1 MKQRL
6 HFLMALV
13 LALCLTAPALAAG
26 FTDVPDSHWASGYI
40 QRAYEEDWVH
50 GMGGGK
56 YAPAGTLT
64 RAQFLTMVTNAFF
77 SDDLDKV
84 SVPDGSPWYA
94 ACWSVAQANGLQTGT
109 SMERLSDLTDSVSR
123 YDMAQ
128 VIVNTLSGEGIS
140 ASDSEARAAQAA
152 IRDWSGVPAGY
163 RDAVSGA
170 YALGILNGRNG
181 SFDGTA
187 TMNRAEA
194 ATVLCRMDD
203 AISGAQ
209 TPDTQT
215 PDTQKPE
222 TQKPDTQTPAQNT
235 STPEELAAEVVR
247 LVNVERAKEGLA
259 PLGTYDSLTKAAQ
272 IRAPEIVTLFSHDR
286 PDGTSCF
293 TAMDQTGAKKGAY
306 TWGEN
311 IAAGNATAAATVE
324 QWMNSPG
331 HRANILNAKFTHI
344 GVGYQHSAGSTY
356 GHYWVQMFTGTNAVP
371 DSPGTGTQTP
381 STQKPETQKP
391 DTQKPETQKPDTQK
405 PETQPPAQDA
415 STPEEL
421 AAEVVRLVNVER
433 AKEGLAPLGT
443 YDSLTKAAQ
452 IRAPEIV
459 TLFSHDRPDGT
470 SCFTAMDQTGA
481 KKGAYTWGENIAAGN
496 ATAAATVEQWMNS
509 PGHRANI
516 LNAKFTHIGVGYQHS
531 AGSTYGHYWVQMFTG
546 TSSVPDS
553 PGTGTQTPSTQPP
566 STQKP
571 DTQKP
576 DTQLPSSGEG
586 GILFSCPTITLY
598 PGGTYSLSVLEHNMR
613 SASGVTWSNESP
625 DLLRLNGNGSSV
637 TALAERGTGYLT
649 ASRNGETIRLTVR
662 IIPTADQI
670 ALSCLST
677 TMSVDGY
684 GSTELYVFSTS
695 RFYNQDCTVTWTV
708 DDPSILTLEERTSSA
723 GNPSVR
729 FQARRTGDAC
739 ITCRV
744 TMADGSTAEEYC
756 FAHVR

>member
-50 GMGGGK
+50 GMGSGK

-215 PDTQKPE
+215 PDTQ
-222 TQKPDTQTPAQNT
+222 T
-235 STPEELAAEVVR
+235 
-247 LVNVERAKEGLA
+247 
-259 PLGTYDSLTKAAQ
+259 
-272 IRAPEIVTLFSHDR
+272 
-286 PDGTSCF
+286 
-293 TAMDQTGAKKGAY
+293 
-306 TWGEN
+306 
-311 IAAGNATAAATVE
+311 
-324 QWMNSPG
+324 
-331 HRANILNAKFTHI
+331 
-344 GVGYQHSAGSTY
+344 
-356 GHYWVQMFTGTNAVP
+356 
-371 DSPGTGTQTP
+371 
-381 STQKPETQKP
+381 P
-391 DTQKPETQKPDTQK
+391 DTQKPETQKPDTQ
-405 PETQPPAQDA
+405 TPAQDA

-553 PGTGTQTPSTQPP
+553 PGTGTQPP

-662 IIPTADQI
+662 VIPTADQI

-729 FQARRTGDAC
+729 FQAHRTGDAC

>member
-50 GMGGGK
+50 GMGSGK

-215 PDTQKPE
+215 PDTQKP
-222 TQKPDTQTPAQNT
+222 D
-235 STPEELAAEVVR
+235 
-247 LVNVERAKEGLA
+247 
-259 PLGTYDSLTKAAQ
+259 
-272 IRAPEIVTLFSHDR
+272 
-286 PDGTSCF
+286 
-293 TAMDQTGAKKGAY
+293 
-306 TWGEN
+306 
-311 IAAGNATAAATVE
+311 
-324 QWMNSPG
+324 
-331 HRANILNAKFTHI
+331 
-344 GVGYQHSAGSTY
+344 
-356 GHYWVQMFTGTNAVP
+356 
-371 DSPGTGTQTP
+371 
-381 STQKPETQKP
+381 
-391 DTQKPETQKPDTQK
+391 TQKPDTQK

-443 YDSLTKAAQ
+443 YDSLTRAAQ

-553 PGTGTQTPSTQPP
+553 PGTGTQPP

-613 SASGVTWSNESP
+613 SASGVTWANESP
-625 DLLRLNGNGSSV
+625 ELLRLNGNGSSV

-670 ALSCLST
+670 VLSCLST

>member
-50 GMGGGK
+50 GMGSGK

-215 PDTQKPE
+215 PDTQ
-222 TQKPDTQTPAQNT
+222 TPD
-235 STPEELAAEVVR
+235 
-247 LVNVERAKEGLA
+247 
-259 PLGTYDSLTKAAQ
+259 
-272 IRAPEIVTLFSHDR
+272 
-286 PDGTSCF
+286 
-293 TAMDQTGAKKGAY
+293 
-306 TWGEN
+306 
-311 IAAGNATAAATVE
+311 
-324 QWMNSPG
+324 
-331 HRANILNAKFTHI
+331 
-344 GVGYQHSAGSTY
+344 
-356 GHYWVQMFTGTNAVP
+356 
-371 DSPGTGTQTP
+371 
-381 STQKPETQKP
+381 TQKPETQKP
-391 DTQKPETQKPDTQK
+391 DTQKPETQK

-481 KKGAYTWGENIAAGN
+481 TKGAYTWGENIAAGN

-553 PGTGTQTPSTQPP
+553 PGTGTQTPSTQTP

-625 DLLRLNGNGSSV
+625 ELLRLNGNGSSV

>member
-50 GMGGGK
+50 GMGSGK

-209 TPDTQT
+209 TPDTQ
-215 PDTQKPE
+215 
-222 TQKPDTQTPAQNT
+222 KPD
-235 STPEELAAEVVR
+235 
-247 LVNVERAKEGLA
+247 
-259 PLGTYDSLTKAAQ
+259 
-272 IRAPEIVTLFSHDR
+272 
-286 PDGTSCF
+286 
-293 TAMDQTGAKKGAY
+293 
-306 TWGEN
+306 
-311 IAAGNATAAATVE
+311 
-324 QWMNSPG
+324 
-331 HRANILNAKFTHI
+331 
-344 GVGYQHSAGSTY
+344 
-356 GHYWVQMFTGTNAVP
+356 
-371 DSPGTGTQTP
+371 
-381 STQKPETQKP
+381 TQKP
-391 DTQKPETQKPDTQK
+391 DTQKPDTQKPDTQK
-405 PETQPPAQDA
+405 PDTQKPDTQPPAQDA

-553 PGTGTQTPSTQPP
+553 PGTGTQTPSTQTP

-625 DLLRLNGNGSSV
+625 ELLRLNGNGSSV

>member
-209 TPDTQT
+209 TPDTQ
-215 PDTQKPE
+215 
-222 TQKPDTQTPAQNT
+222 KPD
-235 STPEELAAEVVR
+235 
-247 LVNVERAKEGLA
+247 
-259 PLGTYDSLTKAAQ
+259 
-272 IRAPEIVTLFSHDR
+272 
-286 PDGTSCF
+286 
-293 TAMDQTGAKKGAY
+293 
-306 TWGEN
+306 
-311 IAAGNATAAATVE
+311 
-324 QWMNSPG
+324 
-331 HRANILNAKFTHI
+331 
-344 GVGYQHSAGSTY
+344 
-356 GHYWVQMFTGTNAVP
+356 
-371 DSPGTGTQTP
+371 
-381 STQKPETQKP
+381 TQKP
-391 DTQKPETQKPDTQK
+391 DTQKPDTQKPDTQK
-405 PETQPPAQDA
+405 PDTQKPDTQPPAQDA

-553 PGTGTQTPSTQPP
+553 PGTGTQTPSTQ
-566 STQKP
+566 KP
-571 DTQKP
+571 ETQKP

-625 DLLRLNGNGSSV
+625 ELLRLNGNGSSV

>member
-209 TPDTQT
+209 TPDTQ
-215 PDTQKPE
+215 P
-222 TQKPDTQTPAQNT
+222 PAQDA

-391 DTQKPETQKPDTQK
+391 DTQKPP
-405 PETQPPAQDA
+405 TQP
-415 STPEEL
+415 
-421 AAEVVRLVNVER
+421 
-433 AKEGLAPLGT
+433 
-443 YDSLTKAAQ
+443 
-452 IRAPEIV
+452 
-459 TLFSHDRPDGT
+459 
-470 SCFTAMDQTGA
+470 
-481 KKGAYTWGENIAAGN
+481 
-496 ATAAATVEQWMNS
+496 
-509 PGHRANI
+509 
-516 LNAKFTHIGVGYQHS
+516 
-531 AGSTYGHYWVQMFTG
+531 
-546 TSSVPDS
+546 
-553 PGTGTQTPSTQPP
+553 
-566 STQKP
+566 
-571 DTQKP
+571 
-576 DTQLPSSGEG
+576 PSSGEG

-625 DLLRLNGNGSSV
+625 ELLRLNGNGSSV

>member
-109 SMERLSDLTDSVSR
+109 PMERLSDLTDSVSR

-259 PLGTYDSLTKAAQ
+259 PLGTYDSLT
-272 IRAPEIVTLFSHDR
+272 R
-286 PDGTSCF
+286 
-293 TAMDQTGAKKGAY
+293 
-306 TWGEN
+306 
-311 IAAGNATAAATVE
+311 
-324 QWMNSPG
+324 
-331 HRANILNAKFTHI
+331 
-344 GVGYQHSAGSTY
+344 
-356 GHYWVQMFTGTNAVP
+356 
-371 DSPGTGTQTP
+371 
-381 STQKPETQKP
+381 
-391 DTQKPETQKPDTQK
+391 
-405 PETQPPAQDA
+405 
-415 STPEEL
+415 
-421 AAEVVRLVNVER
+421 
-433 AKEGLAPLGT
+433 
-443 YDSLTKAAQ
+443 AAQ

-553 PGTGTQTPSTQPP
+553 PGTGTQPP

-571 DTQKP
+571 DTAPPQTTP
-576 DTQLPSSGEG
+576 TQPPSSGEG

>member
-50 GMGGGK
+50 GMGSGK

-215 PDTQKPE
+215 PDTQKP
-222 TQKPDTQTPAQNT
+222 DTQTPAQNT
-235 STPEELAAEVVR
+235 
-247 LVNVERAKEGLA
+247 
-259 PLGTYDSLTKAAQ
+259 
-272 IRAPEIVTLFSHDR
+272 
-286 PDGTSCF
+286 
-293 TAMDQTGAKKGAY
+293 
-306 TWGEN
+306 
-311 IAAGNATAAATVE
+311 
-324 QWMNSPG
+324 
-331 HRANILNAKFTHI
+331 
-344 GVGYQHSAGSTY
+344 
-356 GHYWVQMFTGTNAVP
+356 
-371 DSPGTGTQTP
+371 
-381 STQKPETQKP
+381 
-391 DTQKPETQKPDTQK
+391 
-405 PETQPPAQDA
+405 

-553 PGTGTQTPSTQPP
+553 PGTGTQTPSTQ
-566 STQKP
+566 KP
-571 DTQKP
+571 ETQKP

>member
-50 GMGGGK
+50 GMGSGK

-209 TPDTQT
+209 TPDTQKPET
-215 PDTQKPE
+215 QKPETQKPE

-259 PLGTYDSLTKAAQ
+259 PLGTYDSLT
-272 IRAPEIVTLFSHDR
+272 R
-286 PDGTSCF
+286 
-293 TAMDQTGAKKGAY
+293 
-306 TWGEN
+306 
-311 IAAGNATAAATVE
+311 
-324 QWMNSPG
+324 
-331 HRANILNAKFTHI
+331 
-344 GVGYQHSAGSTY
+344 
-356 GHYWVQMFTGTNAVP
+356 
-371 DSPGTGTQTP
+371 
-381 STQKPETQKP
+381 
-391 DTQKPETQKPDTQK
+391 
-405 PETQPPAQDA
+405 
-415 STPEEL
+415 
-421 AAEVVRLVNVER
+421 
-433 AKEGLAPLGT
+433 
-443 YDSLTKAAQ
+443 AAQ

-553 PGTGTQTPSTQPP
+553 PGTGTQPP

-571 DTQKP
+571 DTAPPQTTP
-576 DTQLPSSGEG
+576 TQPPSSGEG

>member
-215 PDTQKPE
+215 PDTQKPD
-222 TQKPDTQTPAQNT
+222 TQKPDTQKPETQPPAQNA

-381 STQKPETQKP
+381 STQP
-391 DTQKPETQKPDTQK
+391 
-405 PETQPPAQDA
+405 
-415 STPEEL
+415 
-421 AAEVVRLVNVER
+421 
-433 AKEGLAPLGT
+433 
-443 YDSLTKAAQ
+443 
-452 IRAPEIV
+452 
-459 TLFSHDRPDGT
+459 
-470 SCFTAMDQTGA
+470 
-481 KKGAYTWGENIAAGN
+481 
-496 ATAAATVEQWMNS
+496 
-509 PGHRANI
+509 
-516 LNAKFTHIGVGYQHS
+516 
-531 AGSTYGHYWVQMFTG
+531 
-546 TSSVPDS
+546 
-553 PGTGTQTPSTQPP
+553 
-566 STQKP
+566 
-571 DTQKP
+571 
-576 DTQLPSSGEG
+576 PSSGEG

>member
-50 GMGGGK
+50 GMGSGK

-215 PDTQKPE
+215 PDTQ
-222 TQKPDTQTPAQNT
+222 T
-235 STPEELAAEVVR
+235 
-247 LVNVERAKEGLA
+247 
-259 PLGTYDSLTKAAQ
+259 
-272 IRAPEIVTLFSHDR
+272 
-286 PDGTSCF
+286 
-293 TAMDQTGAKKGAY
+293 
-306 TWGEN
+306 
-311 IAAGNATAAATVE
+311 
-324 QWMNSPG
+324 
-331 HRANILNAKFTHI
+331 
-344 GVGYQHSAGSTY
+344 
-356 GHYWVQMFTGTNAVP
+356 
-371 DSPGTGTQTP
+371 
-381 STQKPETQKP
+381 P
-391 DTQKPETQKPDTQK
+391 DTQKPETQKPDTQ
-405 PETQPPAQDA
+405 TPAQDA

-481 KKGAYTWGENIAAGN
+481 TKGAYTWGENIAAGN

-553 PGTGTQTPSTQPP
+553 PGTGTQTPSTQTP

-625 DLLRLNGNGSSV
+625 ELLRLNGNGSSV

>member
-50 GMGGGK
+50 GMGSGK

-215 PDTQKPE
+215 PDTQ
-222 TQKPDTQTPAQNT
+222 T
-235 STPEELAAEVVR
+235 
-247 LVNVERAKEGLA
+247 
-259 PLGTYDSLTKAAQ
+259 
-272 IRAPEIVTLFSHDR
+272 
-286 PDGTSCF
+286 
-293 TAMDQTGAKKGAY
+293 
-306 TWGEN
+306 
-311 IAAGNATAAATVE
+311 
-324 QWMNSPG
+324 
-331 HRANILNAKFTHI
+331 
-344 GVGYQHSAGSTY
+344 
-356 GHYWVQMFTGTNAVP
+356 
-371 DSPGTGTQTP
+371 
-381 STQKPETQKP
+381 P
-391 DTQKPETQKPDTQK
+391 DTQKPETQKPDTQ
-405 PETQPPAQDA
+405 TPAQDA

-553 PGTGTQTPSTQPP
+553 PGTGTQTPSTQTP

-695 RFYNQDCTVTWTV
+695 RFYNQD
-708 DDPSILTLEERTSSA
+708 
-723 GNPSVR
+723 
-729 FQARRTGDAC
+729 
-739 ITCRV
+739 
-744 TMADGSTAEEYC
+744 
-756 FAHVR
+756 

>member
-50 GMGGGK
+50 GMGSGK

-215 PDTQKPE
+215 P
-222 TQKPDTQTPAQNT
+222 
-235 STPEELAAEVVR
+235 
-247 LVNVERAKEGLA
+247 
-259 PLGTYDSLTKAAQ
+259 
-272 IRAPEIVTLFSHDR
+272 
-286 PDGTSCF
+286 
-293 TAMDQTGAKKGAY
+293 
-306 TWGEN
+306 
-311 IAAGNATAAATVE
+311 
-324 QWMNSPG
+324 
-331 HRANILNAKFTHI
+331 
-344 GVGYQHSAGSTY
+344 
-356 GHYWVQMFTGTNAVP
+356 
-371 DSPGTGTQTP
+371 
-381 STQKPETQKP
+381 ETQKP
-391 DTQKPETQKPDTQK
+391 DTQKPETQK

-553 PGTGTQTPSTQPP
+553 PGTGTQTPSTQTP

>member
-222 TQKPDTQTPAQNT
+222 TQKPDTQ
-235 STPEELAAEVVR
+235 
-247 LVNVERAKEGLA
+247 
-259 PLGTYDSLTKAAQ
+259 
-272 IRAPEIVTLFSHDR
+272 
-286 PDGTSCF
+286 
-293 TAMDQTGAKKGAY
+293 
-306 TWGEN
+306 
-311 IAAGNATAAATVE
+311 
-324 QWMNSPG
+324 
-331 HRANILNAKFTHI
+331 
-344 GVGYQHSAGSTY
+344 
-356 GHYWVQMFTGTNAVP
+356 
-371 DSPGTGTQTP
+371 
-381 STQKPETQKP
+381 
-391 DTQKPETQKPDTQK
+391 KPDTQK

-459 TLFSHDRPDGT
+459 TIFSHDRPDGT

-553 PGTGTQTPSTQPP
+553 PGTGTQTPSTQKPETAPP
-566 STQKP
+566 QTTPTQP
-571 DTQKP
+571 
-576 DTQLPSSGEG
+576 PSSGEG

-729 FQARRTGDAC
+729 FQAHRTGDAC

>member
-50 GMGGGK
+50 GMGSGK

-215 PDTQKPE
+215 PDTQ
-222 TQKPDTQTPAQNT
+222 T
-235 STPEELAAEVVR
+235 
-247 LVNVERAKEGLA
+247 
-259 PLGTYDSLTKAAQ
+259 
-272 IRAPEIVTLFSHDR
+272 
-286 PDGTSCF
+286 
-293 TAMDQTGAKKGAY
+293 
-306 TWGEN
+306 
-311 IAAGNATAAATVE
+311 
-324 QWMNSPG
+324 
-331 HRANILNAKFTHI
+331 
-344 GVGYQHSAGSTY
+344 
-356 GHYWVQMFTGTNAVP
+356 
-371 DSPGTGTQTP
+371 
-381 STQKPETQKP
+381 P
-391 DTQKPETQKPDTQK
+391 DTQKPETQKPDTQ
-405 PETQPPAQDA
+405 TPAQDA

-481 KKGAYTWGENIAAGN
+481 TKGAYTWGENIAAGN

-553 PGTGTQTPSTQPP
+553 PGTGTQTPSTQTP

-576 DTQLPSSGEG
+576 DTQKPDTQPPSSGEG

>member
-209 TPDTQT
+209 TPDTQ
-215 PDTQKPE
+215 
-222 TQKPDTQTPAQNT
+222 
-235 STPEELAAEVVR
+235 
-247 LVNVERAKEGLA
+247 
-259 PLGTYDSLTKAAQ
+259 
-272 IRAPEIVTLFSHDR
+272 
-286 PDGTSCF
+286 
-293 TAMDQTGAKKGAY
+293 
-306 TWGEN
+306 
-311 IAAGNATAAATVE
+311 
-324 QWMNSPG
+324 
-331 HRANILNAKFTHI
+331 
-344 GVGYQHSAGSTY
+344 
-356 GHYWVQMFTGTNAVP
+356 
-371 DSPGTGTQTP
+371 
-381 STQKPETQKP
+381 KP
-391 DTQKPETQKPDTQK
+391 DTQKPD
-405 PETQPPAQDA
+405 TQPPAQDA

-459 TLFSHDRPDGT
+459 TIFSHDRPDGT

-553 PGTGTQTPSTQPP
+553 PGTGTQTPSTQTP

>member
-50 GMGGGK
+50 GMGSGK

-215 PDTQKPE
+215 PDTQ
-222 TQKPDTQTPAQNT
+222 T
-235 STPEELAAEVVR
+235 
-247 LVNVERAKEGLA
+247 
-259 PLGTYDSLTKAAQ
+259 
-272 IRAPEIVTLFSHDR
+272 
-286 PDGTSCF
+286 
-293 TAMDQTGAKKGAY
+293 
-306 TWGEN
+306 
-311 IAAGNATAAATVE
+311 
-324 QWMNSPG
+324 
-331 HRANILNAKFTHI
+331 
-344 GVGYQHSAGSTY
+344 
-356 GHYWVQMFTGTNAVP
+356 
-371 DSPGTGTQTP
+371 
-381 STQKPETQKP
+381 P
-391 DTQKPETQKPDTQK
+391 DTQKPETQKPDTQ
-405 PETQPPAQDA
+405 TPAQDA

-553 PGTGTQTPSTQPP
+553 PGTGTQTPSTQTP

>member
-50 GMGGGK
+50 GMGSGK

-222 TQKPDTQTPAQNT
+222 TQTPETQTPAQNT

-259 PLGTYDSLTKAAQ
+259 PLGTYDSLTRAAQ

-293 TAMDQTGAKKGAY
+293 TAMDQTGA
-306 TWGEN
+306 T
-311 IAAGNATAAATVE
+311 
-324 QWMNSPG
+324 
-331 HRANILNAKFTHI
+331 
-344 GVGYQHSAGSTY
+344 
-356 GHYWVQMFTGTNAVP
+356 
-371 DSPGTGTQTP
+371 
-381 STQKPETQKP
+381 
-391 DTQKPETQKPDTQK
+391 
-405 PETQPPAQDA
+405 
-415 STPEEL
+415 
-421 AAEVVRLVNVER
+421 
-433 AKEGLAPLGT
+433 
-443 YDSLTKAAQ
+443 
-452 IRAPEIV
+452 
-459 TLFSHDRPDGT
+459 
-470 SCFTAMDQTGA
+470 
-481 KKGAYTWGENIAAGN
+481 KGAYTWGENIAAGN

-553 PGTGTQTPSTQPP
+553 PGTGTQPP

-571 DTQKP
+571 DTAPPQTTP
-576 DTQLPSSGEG
+576 TQPPSSGEG

>member
-215 PDTQKPE
+215 PDTQTPDTQTPDTQKPE

-381 STQKPETQKP
+381 STQKP
-391 DTQKPETQKPDTQK
+391 DTAPPQTTP
-405 PETQPPAQDA
+405 TQPP
-415 STPEEL
+415 P
-421 AAEVVRLVNVER
+421 
-433 AKEGLAPLGT
+433 
-443 YDSLTKAAQ
+443 
-452 IRAPEIV
+452 
-459 TLFSHDRPDGT
+459 
-470 SCFTAMDQTGA
+470 
-481 KKGAYTWGENIAAGN
+481 
-496 ATAAATVEQWMNS
+496 
-509 PGHRANI
+509 
-516 LNAKFTHIGVGYQHS
+516 
-531 AGSTYGHYWVQMFTG
+531 
-546 TSSVPDS
+546 
-553 PGTGTQTPSTQPP
+553 
-566 STQKP
+566 
-571 DTQKP
+571 
-576 DTQLPSSGEG
+576 SGEG
-586 GILFSCPTITLY
+586 GIPFSCPTITLY

>member
-50 GMGGGK
+50 GMGSGK

-128 VIVNTLSGEGIS
+128 VIVNTLSGEGIF

-209 TPDTQT
+209 TPDTQ
-215 PDTQKPE
+215 
-222 TQKPDTQTPAQNT
+222 KPD
-235 STPEELAAEVVR
+235 
-247 LVNVERAKEGLA
+247 
-259 PLGTYDSLTKAAQ
+259 
-272 IRAPEIVTLFSHDR
+272 
-286 PDGTSCF
+286 
-293 TAMDQTGAKKGAY
+293 
-306 TWGEN
+306 
-311 IAAGNATAAATVE
+311 
-324 QWMNSPG
+324 
-331 HRANILNAKFTHI
+331 
-344 GVGYQHSAGSTY
+344 
-356 GHYWVQMFTGTNAVP
+356 
-371 DSPGTGTQTP
+371 
-381 STQKPETQKP
+381 
-391 DTQKPETQKPDTQK
+391 TQKPDTQK

-553 PGTGTQTPSTQPP
+553 PGTGTQTPSTQTP
-566 STQKP
+566 STQKPDTQKP

-613 SASGVTWSNESP
+613 SASGVTWANESP
-625 DLLRLNGNGSSV
+625 ELLRLNGNGSSV

>member
-50 GMGGGK
+50 GMGSGK

-215 PDTQKPE
+215 PDTQ
-222 TQKPDTQTPAQNT
+222 T
-235 STPEELAAEVVR
+235 
-247 LVNVERAKEGLA
+247 
-259 PLGTYDSLTKAAQ
+259 
-272 IRAPEIVTLFSHDR
+272 
-286 PDGTSCF
+286 
-293 TAMDQTGAKKGAY
+293 
-306 TWGEN
+306 
-311 IAAGNATAAATVE
+311 
-324 QWMNSPG
+324 
-331 HRANILNAKFTHI
+331 
-344 GVGYQHSAGSTY
+344 
-356 GHYWVQMFTGTNAVP
+356 
-371 DSPGTGTQTP
+371 
-381 STQKPETQKP
+381 P
-391 DTQKPETQKPDTQK
+391 DTQKPDTQKPDTQK

-481 KKGAYTWGENIAAGN
+481 TKGAYTWGENIAAGN

-546 TSSVPDS
+546 TNAVPDS
-553 PGTGTQTPSTQPP
+553 PGTGTQTPSTQTP

-625 DLLRLNGNGSSV
+625 ELLRLNGNGSSV

>member
-40 QRAYEEDWVH
+40 QRTYEEDWVH

-215 PDTQKPE
+215 PDTQKP
-222 TQKPDTQTPAQNT
+222 D
-235 STPEELAAEVVR
+235 
-247 LVNVERAKEGLA
+247 
-259 PLGTYDSLTKAAQ
+259 
-272 IRAPEIVTLFSHDR
+272 
-286 PDGTSCF
+286 
-293 TAMDQTGAKKGAY
+293 
-306 TWGEN
+306 
-311 IAAGNATAAATVE
+311 
-324 QWMNSPG
+324 
-331 HRANILNAKFTHI
+331 
-344 GVGYQHSAGSTY
+344 
-356 GHYWVQMFTGTNAVP
+356 
-371 DSPGTGTQTP
+371 
-381 STQKPETQKP
+381 TQKP
-391 DTQKPETQKPDTQK
+391 DTQKPDTQKPDTQK
-405 PETQPPAQDA
+405 PDTQKPDTQPPAQDA

-553 PGTGTQTPSTQPP
+553 PGTGTQTPSTQTP

>member
-209 TPDTQT
+209 TPDTQK

-222 TQKPDTQTPAQNT
+222 TQPPAQDA

-381 STQKPETQKP
+381 STQLPSTQKP
-391 DTQKPETQKPDTQK
+391 D
-405 PETQPPAQDA
+405 
-415 STPEEL
+415 
-421 AAEVVRLVNVER
+421 
-433 AKEGLAPLGT
+433 
-443 YDSLTKAAQ
+443 
-452 IRAPEIV
+452 
-459 TLFSHDRPDGT
+459 
-470 SCFTAMDQTGA
+470 
-481 KKGAYTWGENIAAGN
+481 
-496 ATAAATVEQWMNS
+496 
-509 PGHRANI
+509 
-516 LNAKFTHIGVGYQHS
+516 
-531 AGSTYGHYWVQMFTG
+531 
-546 TSSVPDS
+546 
-553 PGTGTQTPSTQPP
+553 
-566 STQKP
+566 TQKP

-729 FQARRTGDAC
+729 FQAHRTGDAC

>member
-50 GMGGGK
+50 GMGSGK

-222 TQKPDTQTPAQNT
+222 TQ
-235 STPEELAAEVVR
+235 
-247 LVNVERAKEGLA
+247 
-259 PLGTYDSLTKAAQ
+259 
-272 IRAPEIVTLFSHDR
+272 
-286 PDGTSCF
+286 
-293 TAMDQTGAKKGAY
+293 
-306 TWGEN
+306 
-311 IAAGNATAAATVE
+311 
-324 QWMNSPG
+324 
-331 HRANILNAKFTHI
+331 
-344 GVGYQHSAGSTY
+344 
-356 GHYWVQMFTGTNAVP
+356 
-371 DSPGTGTQTP
+371 
-381 STQKPETQKP
+381 
-391 DTQKPETQKPDTQK
+391 
-405 PETQPPAQDA
+405 PPAQDA

-553 PGTGTQTPSTQPP
+553 PGTGTQTPSTQ
-566 STQKP
+566 KP
-571 DTQKP
+571 ETQKP

-729 FQARRTGDAC
+729 FQAHRTGDAC

>member
-50 GMGGGK
+50 GMGSGK

-215 PDTQKPE
+215 PDTQKPD
-222 TQKPDTQTPAQNT
+222 TQKPETQPPAQDA

-259 PLGTYDSLTKAAQ
+259 PLGTYDSLTRAAQ

-381 STQKPETQKP
+381 STQT
-391 DTQKPETQKPDTQK
+391 
-405 PETQPPAQDA
+405 
-415 STPEEL
+415 
-421 AAEVVRLVNVER
+421 
-433 AKEGLAPLGT
+433 
-443 YDSLTKAAQ
+443 
-452 IRAPEIV
+452 
-459 TLFSHDRPDGT
+459 
-470 SCFTAMDQTGA
+470 
-481 KKGAYTWGENIAAGN
+481 
-496 ATAAATVEQWMNS
+496 
-509 PGHRANI
+509 
-516 LNAKFTHIGVGYQHS
+516 
-531 AGSTYGHYWVQMFTG
+531 
-546 TSSVPDS
+546 
-553 PGTGTQTPSTQPP
+553 P

-625 DLLRLNGNGSSV
+625 ELLRLNGNGSSV

>member
-50 GMGGGK
+50 GMGSGK

-209 TPDTQT
+209 TPDAQTPDTQTPDTQT

-222 TQKPDTQTPAQNT
+222 TQKPDTQT
-235 STPEELAAEVVR
+235 
-247 LVNVERAKEGLA
+247 
-259 PLGTYDSLTKAAQ
+259 
-272 IRAPEIVTLFSHDR
+272 
-286 PDGTSCF
+286 
-293 TAMDQTGAKKGAY
+293 
-306 TWGEN
+306 
-311 IAAGNATAAATVE
+311 
-324 QWMNSPG
+324 
-331 HRANILNAKFTHI
+331 
-344 GVGYQHSAGSTY
+344 
-356 GHYWVQMFTGTNAVP
+356 
-371 DSPGTGTQTP
+371 
-381 STQKPETQKP
+381 
-391 DTQKPETQKPDTQK
+391 
-405 PETQPPAQDA
+405 PAQDA

-553 PGTGTQTPSTQPP
+553 PGTGTQPP

-571 DTQKP
+571 DTAPPQTTP
-576 DTQLPSSGEG
+576 TQPPSSGEG

-625 DLLRLNGNGSSV
+625 ELLRLNGNGSSV

>member
-50 GMGGGK
+50 GMGSGK

-109 SMERLSDLTDSVSR
+109 PMERLSDLTDSVSR

-215 PDTQKPE
+215 PDTQKPD
-222 TQKPDTQTPAQNT
+222 TQKPETQTPAQNT
-235 STPEELAAEVVR
+235 
-247 LVNVERAKEGLA
+247 
-259 PLGTYDSLTKAAQ
+259 
-272 IRAPEIVTLFSHDR
+272 
-286 PDGTSCF
+286 
-293 TAMDQTGAKKGAY
+293 
-306 TWGEN
+306 
-311 IAAGNATAAATVE
+311 
-324 QWMNSPG
+324 
-331 HRANILNAKFTHI
+331 
-344 GVGYQHSAGSTY
+344 
-356 GHYWVQMFTGTNAVP
+356 
-371 DSPGTGTQTP
+371 
-381 STQKPETQKP
+381 
-391 DTQKPETQKPDTQK
+391 
-405 PETQPPAQDA
+405 

-553 PGTGTQTPSTQPP
+553 PGTGTQTPSTQTP

-613 SASGVTWSNESP
+613 FASGVTWSNESP
-625 DLLRLNGNGSSV
+625 ELLRLNGNGSSV

>member
-50 GMGGGK
+50 GMGSGK

-128 VIVNTLSGEGIS
+128 VIVNTLSGEGIF

-215 PDTQKPE
+215 PDTQKPD
-222 TQKPDTQTPAQNT
+222 TQKPDTQKPETQPPAQDA

-259 PLGTYDSLTKAAQ
+259 PLGTYDSLTRAAQ

-391 DTQKPETQKPDTQK
+391 DTQKPDTQ
-405 PETQPPAQDA
+405 P
-415 STPEEL
+415 
-421 AAEVVRLVNVER
+421 
-433 AKEGLAPLGT
+433 
-443 YDSLTKAAQ
+443 
-452 IRAPEIV
+452 
-459 TLFSHDRPDGT
+459 
-470 SCFTAMDQTGA
+470 
-481 KKGAYTWGENIAAGN
+481 
-496 ATAAATVEQWMNS
+496 
-509 PGHRANI
+509 
-516 LNAKFTHIGVGYQHS
+516 
-531 AGSTYGHYWVQMFTG
+531 
-546 TSSVPDS
+546 
-553 PGTGTQTPSTQPP
+553 
-566 STQKP
+566 
-571 DTQKP
+571 
-576 DTQLPSSGEG
+576 PSSGEG

-613 SASGVTWSNESP
+613 SASGVTWANESP
-625 DLLRLNGNGSSV
+625 ELLRLNGNGSSV

>member
-50 GMGGGK
+50 GMGSGK

-215 PDTQKPE
+215 PDTQKPD
-222 TQKPDTQTPAQNT
+222 TQKPDTQT
-235 STPEELAAEVVR
+235 
-247 LVNVERAKEGLA
+247 
-259 PLGTYDSLTKAAQ
+259 
-272 IRAPEIVTLFSHDR
+272 
-286 PDGTSCF
+286 
-293 TAMDQTGAKKGAY
+293 
-306 TWGEN
+306 
-311 IAAGNATAAATVE
+311 
-324 QWMNSPG
+324 
-331 HRANILNAKFTHI
+331 
-344 GVGYQHSAGSTY
+344 
-356 GHYWVQMFTGTNAVP
+356 
-371 DSPGTGTQTP
+371 
-381 STQKPETQKP
+381 
-391 DTQKPETQKPDTQK
+391 
-405 PETQPPAQDA
+405 PAQDA

-553 PGTGTQTPSTQPP
+553 PGTGTQTPSTQTP

-625 DLLRLNGNGSSV
+625 ELLRLNGNGSSV

>member
-50 GMGGGK
+50 GMGSGK

-259 PLGTYDSLTKAAQ
+259 PLGTYDSLTRAAQ

-381 STQKPETQKP
+381 STQT
-391 DTQKPETQKPDTQK
+391 
-405 PETQPPAQDA
+405 
-415 STPEEL
+415 
-421 AAEVVRLVNVER
+421 
-433 AKEGLAPLGT
+433 
-443 YDSLTKAAQ
+443 
-452 IRAPEIV
+452 
-459 TLFSHDRPDGT
+459 
-470 SCFTAMDQTGA
+470 
-481 KKGAYTWGENIAAGN
+481 
-496 ATAAATVEQWMNS
+496 
-509 PGHRANI
+509 
-516 LNAKFTHIGVGYQHS
+516 
-531 AGSTYGHYWVQMFTG
+531 
-546 TSSVPDS
+546 
-553 PGTGTQTPSTQPP
+553 P

-625 DLLRLNGNGSSV
+625 ELLRLNGNGSSV

>member
-50 GMGGGK
+50 GMGSGK

-215 PDTQKPE
+215 PDTQKP
-222 TQKPDTQTPAQNT
+222 
-235 STPEELAAEVVR
+235 
-247 LVNVERAKEGLA
+247 
-259 PLGTYDSLTKAAQ
+259 
-272 IRAPEIVTLFSHDR
+272 
-286 PDGTSCF
+286 
-293 TAMDQTGAKKGAY
+293 
-306 TWGEN
+306 
-311 IAAGNATAAATVE
+311 
-324 QWMNSPG
+324 
-331 HRANILNAKFTHI
+331 
-344 GVGYQHSAGSTY
+344 
-356 GHYWVQMFTGTNAVP
+356 
-371 DSPGTGTQTP
+371 
-381 STQKPETQKP
+381 
-391 DTQKPETQKPDTQK
+391 DTQK
-405 PETQPPAQDA
+405 PETQPPAQNA

-553 PGTGTQTPSTQPP
+553 PGTGTQTPSTQTP

-625 DLLRLNGNGSSV
+625 ELLRLNGNGSSV
-637 TALAERGTGYLT
+637 TALAERGTGYLV

-729 FQARRTGDAC
+729 FQAHRTGDAC

>member
-50 GMGGGK
+50 GMGSGK

-215 PDTQKPE
+215 P
-222 TQKPDTQTPAQNT
+222 
-235 STPEELAAEVVR
+235 
-247 LVNVERAKEGLA
+247 
-259 PLGTYDSLTKAAQ
+259 
-272 IRAPEIVTLFSHDR
+272 
-286 PDGTSCF
+286 
-293 TAMDQTGAKKGAY
+293 
-306 TWGEN
+306 
-311 IAAGNATAAATVE
+311 
-324 QWMNSPG
+324 
-331 HRANILNAKFTHI
+331 
-344 GVGYQHSAGSTY
+344 
-356 GHYWVQMFTGTNAVP
+356 
-371 DSPGTGTQTP
+371 
-381 STQKPETQKP
+381 
-391 DTQKPETQKPDTQK
+391 
-405 PETQPPAQDA
+405 AQDA

-443 YDSLTKAAQ
+443 YDSLTRAAQ

-553 PGTGTQTPSTQPP
+553 PGTGTQTPSTQTP

-613 SASGVTWSNESP
+613 SASGVTWANESP
-625 DLLRLNGNGSSV
+625 ELLRLNGNGSSV

>member
-50 GMGGGK
+50 GMGSGK

-215 PDTQKPE
+215 PDTQ
-222 TQKPDTQTPAQNT
+222 T
-235 STPEELAAEVVR
+235 
-247 LVNVERAKEGLA
+247 
-259 PLGTYDSLTKAAQ
+259 
-272 IRAPEIVTLFSHDR
+272 
-286 PDGTSCF
+286 
-293 TAMDQTGAKKGAY
+293 
-306 TWGEN
+306 
-311 IAAGNATAAATVE
+311 
-324 QWMNSPG
+324 
-331 HRANILNAKFTHI
+331 
-344 GVGYQHSAGSTY
+344 
-356 GHYWVQMFTGTNAVP
+356 
-371 DSPGTGTQTP
+371 
-381 STQKPETQKP
+381 P
-391 DTQKPETQKPDTQK
+391 DTQKPETQKPDTQA
-405 PETQPPAQDA
+405 PAQNT

-553 PGTGTQTPSTQPP
+553 PGTGTQTPSTQTP

-625 DLLRLNGNGSSV
+625 ELLRLNGNGSSV
-637 TALAERGTGYLT
+637 TALAERGTGYLV

-729 FQARRTGDAC
+729 FQAHRTGDAC

>member
-215 PDTQKPE
+215 PDTQ
-222 TQKPDTQTPAQNT
+222 T
-235 STPEELAAEVVR
+235 
-247 LVNVERAKEGLA
+247 
-259 PLGTYDSLTKAAQ
+259 
-272 IRAPEIVTLFSHDR
+272 
-286 PDGTSCF
+286 
-293 TAMDQTGAKKGAY
+293 
-306 TWGEN
+306 
-311 IAAGNATAAATVE
+311 
-324 QWMNSPG
+324 
-331 HRANILNAKFTHI
+331 
-344 GVGYQHSAGSTY
+344 
-356 GHYWVQMFTGTNAVP
+356 
-371 DSPGTGTQTP
+371 
-381 STQKPETQKP
+381 P
-391 DTQKPETQKPDTQK
+391 DTQKPETQKPDTQ
-405 PETQPPAQDA
+405 TPAQDA

-553 PGTGTQTPSTQPP
+553 PGTGTQTPSTQTP

>member
-50 GMGGGK
+50 GMGSGK

-222 TQKPDTQTPAQNT
+222 TQKP
-235 STPEELAAEVVR
+235 
-247 LVNVERAKEGLA
+247 
-259 PLGTYDSLTKAAQ
+259 
-272 IRAPEIVTLFSHDR
+272 
-286 PDGTSCF
+286 
-293 TAMDQTGAKKGAY
+293 
-306 TWGEN
+306 
-311 IAAGNATAAATVE
+311 
-324 QWMNSPG
+324 
-331 HRANILNAKFTHI
+331 
-344 GVGYQHSAGSTY
+344 
-356 GHYWVQMFTGTNAVP
+356 
-371 DSPGTGTQTP
+371 
-381 STQKPETQKP
+381 
-391 DTQKPETQKPDTQK
+391 
-405 PETQPPAQDA
+405 ETQPPAQDA

-553 PGTGTQTPSTQPP
+553 PGTGTQTPSTQTP

-625 DLLRLNGNGSSV
+625 ELLRLNGNGSSV

>member
-50 GMGGGK
+50 GMGSGK

-222 TQKPDTQTPAQNT
+222 TQKPDTQ
-235 STPEELAAEVVR
+235 
-247 LVNVERAKEGLA
+247 
-259 PLGTYDSLTKAAQ
+259 
-272 IRAPEIVTLFSHDR
+272 
-286 PDGTSCF
+286 
-293 TAMDQTGAKKGAY
+293 
-306 TWGEN
+306 
-311 IAAGNATAAATVE
+311 
-324 QWMNSPG
+324 
-331 HRANILNAKFTHI
+331 
-344 GVGYQHSAGSTY
+344 
-356 GHYWVQMFTGTNAVP
+356 
-371 DSPGTGTQTP
+371 
-381 STQKPETQKP
+381 KP

-405 PETQPPAQDA
+405 PDTQPPAQDA

-443 YDSLTKAAQ
+443 YDSLTRAAQ

-553 PGTGTQTPSTQPP
+553 PGTGTQTPSTQTP
-566 STQKP
+566 STQKPETQKP
-571 DTQKP
+571 DTQP
-576 DTQLPSSGEG
+576 PSSGEG

>member
-50 GMGGGK
+50 GMGSGK

-222 TQKPDTQTPAQNT
+222 TQK
-235 STPEELAAEVVR
+235 
-247 LVNVERAKEGLA
+247 
-259 PLGTYDSLTKAAQ
+259 
-272 IRAPEIVTLFSHDR
+272 H
-286 PDGTSCF
+286 
-293 TAMDQTGAKKGAY
+293 
-306 TWGEN
+306 
-311 IAAGNATAAATVE
+311 
-324 QWMNSPG
+324 
-331 HRANILNAKFTHI
+331 
-344 GVGYQHSAGSTY
+344 
-356 GHYWVQMFTGTNAVP
+356 
-371 DSPGTGTQTP
+371 
-381 STQKPETQKP
+381 
-391 DTQKPETQKPDTQK
+391 DTQK

-481 KKGAYTWGENIAAGN
+481 TKGAYTWGENIAAGN

-553 PGTGTQTPSTQPP
+553 PGTGTQTPSTQTP
-566 STQKP
+566 S
-571 DTQKP
+571 TQKP

-613 SASGVTWSNESP
+613 SASGVTWANESP

-708 DDPSILTLEERTSSA
+708 DDPSILALEERTSSA

-729 FQARRTGDAC
+729 FQAHRTGDAC

>member
-50 GMGGGK
+50 GMGSGK

-215 PDTQKPE
+215 PDTQTPD
-222 TQKPDTQTPAQNT
+222 TQKPDTQKPDTQKPETQPPAQDA

-259 PLGTYDSLTKAAQ
+259 PLGTYDSLTRAAQ

-381 STQKPETQKP
+381 STQKPETAPPQTTP
-391 DTQKPETQKPDTQK
+391 
-405 PETQPPAQDA
+405 TQP
-415 STPEEL
+415 
-421 AAEVVRLVNVER
+421 
-433 AKEGLAPLGT
+433 
-443 YDSLTKAAQ
+443 
-452 IRAPEIV
+452 
-459 TLFSHDRPDGT
+459 
-470 SCFTAMDQTGA
+470 
-481 KKGAYTWGENIAAGN
+481 
-496 ATAAATVEQWMNS
+496 
-509 PGHRANI
+509 
-516 LNAKFTHIGVGYQHS
+516 
-531 AGSTYGHYWVQMFTG
+531 
-546 TSSVPDS
+546 
-553 PGTGTQTPSTQPP
+553 
-566 STQKP
+566 
-571 DTQKP
+571 
-576 DTQLPSSGEG
+576 PSSGEG

-625 DLLRLNGNGSSV
+625 ELLRLNGNGSSV